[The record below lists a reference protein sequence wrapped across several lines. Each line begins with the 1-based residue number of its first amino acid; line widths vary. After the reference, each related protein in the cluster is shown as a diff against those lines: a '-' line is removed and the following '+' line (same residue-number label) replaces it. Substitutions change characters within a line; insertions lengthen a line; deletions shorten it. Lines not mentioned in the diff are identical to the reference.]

1 MILFA
6 RLSEPY
12 LHTKIFRDVN
22 TFYFTSVGWATYY
35 VVNKW
40 LQKAPIIAGKRRKR
54 REAEHKIDPK
64 LIEETEQ
71 KFDPKLIED
80 LLDMAYSNVVKRL
93 AMDENEKE
101 KK

>member
-1 MILFA
+1 MP

-12 LHTKIFRDVN
+12 LHAKIFRDVN
-22 TFYFTSVGWATYY
+22 TLYFTSVGWMTYY

-40 LQKAPIIAGKRRKR
+40 NQKAPITAGKRRKR
-54 REAEHKIDPK
+54 REAEQKFDPK
-64 LIEETEQ
+64 LIEDTEQ

-80 LLDMAYSNVVKRL
+80 LLDMAYNNIVKRL
-93 AMDENEKE
+93 AMDEKEKE